1 MSQPQIEAGL
11 IDLNTIE
18 LFDEPDLS
26 LSQINPNGLSFK
38 EELFVQLEN
47 IQSLLEPMDNTG
59 QEVSSG
65 LKVAAEEKKLAKK
78 KRPRKRENIL
88 REICRLRE
96 EVASQKKK
104 NEILRNKLNL
114 RKEKNKKLELLFK
127 KITSP
132 NWFLC
137 VCSVDDVTFLEL
149 YEV

>member
-47 IQSLLEPMDNTG
+47 IQSLLEPTDNTG

-65 LKVAAEEKKLAKK
+65 VRVAAEEKKLAKK
-78 KRPRKRENIL
+78 KRPRKRENIV

-104 NEILRNKLNL
+104 NEILRNELNL
-114 RKEKNKKLELLFK
+114 KREKNKKLELLLSSMIFPWK
-127 KITSP
+127 EEILGILNVLFSC
-132 NWFLC
+132 F
-137 VCSVDDVTFLEL
+137 
-149 YEV
+149 

>member
-47 IQSLLEPMDNTG
+47 IQSLLEPTDNTG

-78 KRPRKRENIL
+78 KRPRKRENIV

-114 RKEKNKKLELLFK
+114 KKEKNKKLELLYK
-127 KITSP
+127 KITST
-132 NWFLC
+132 N
-137 VCSVDDVTFLEL
+137 
-149 YEV
+149 

>member
-47 IQSLLEPMDNTG
+47 IQSLLEPTDNTG

-78 KRPRKRENIL
+78 KRPRKRENIV

-114 RKEKNKKLELLFK
+114 KKEKNKKLELLYK

-132 NWFLC
+132 N
-137 VCSVDDVTFLEL
+137 
-149 YEV
+149 

>member
-47 IQSLLEPMDNTG
+47 IQSLLEPTDNTG

-65 LKVAAEEKKLAKK
+65 VKVAAEEKKLAKK
-78 KRPRKRENIL
+78 KRPRKRENIV

-114 RKEKNKKLELLFK
+114 KKEKNKKLELLYK
-127 KITSP
+127 KIISP
-132 NWFLC
+132 NWFFG
-137 VCSVDDVTFLEL
+137 VCFVDDVTL
-149 YEV
+149 